1 MIPLALCAM
10 GEVLAER
17 AGVVNIGLEGILLI
31 SAFTATV
38 GAHFAQSAWIG
49 ILVGILTGFLIGALH
64 GWISIYLKGDQII
77 SGVGINLLAI
87 GFVAFGIIAVW
98 NTFGA
103 FSLNEAY
110 TLKGQNWNSGWN
122 IVLPESGPNKPAQFL
137 GKISIFLPFM
147 FIMAG
152 VMWWI
157 LHKTAFGLRVKAV
170 GENPEAADV
179 AGVRVERT
187 QMIAVLVGAALGGL
201 AGAYLSVDW
210 NGLVTRDIAAG
221 RGFISLATVV
231 FSKLNPLL
239 TLVGAFVFGLFDNLG
254 LWLSTFSDF
263 PVNIFGWEFEV
274 QISNYFYFIRML
286 PYVVTLFVVAGVI
299 GRARFPKA
307 IGVPY
312 RRE

>member
-38 GAHFAQSAWIG
+38 GAYFFENAWLG
-49 ILVGILTGFLIGALH
+49 ILVGVFTGFLIGMLH

-77 SGVGINLLAI
+77 SGVGINLLAL
-87 GFVAFGIIAVW
+87 GFVAFGIIVVW
-98 NTFGA
+98 GTHGQ
-103 FSLNEAY
+103 FSLRPEF
-110 TLKGQNWNSGWN
+110 TLKAQDFFSGWN
-122 IVLPESGPNKPAQFL
+122 VVLPSNAPGMPAQFL
-137 GKISIFLPFM
+137 GKISILLPFTFM
-147 FIMAG
+147 MAG
-152 VMWWI
+152 VIWWI
-157 LHKTAFGLRVKAV
+157 LHKTTFGLRVKAV

-179 AGVRVERT
+179 AGIRVERI
-187 QMIAVLVGAALGGL
+187 QMISVLVGAALGGL

-210 NGLVTRDIAAG
+210 NGLITRDISSG

-254 LWLSTFSDF
+254 LWLSTFSNF
-263 PVNIFGWEFEV
+263 TVNIFGWEVEI

-299 GRARFPKA
+299 GQARFPKA
-307 IGVPY
+307 LGVPY